1 MPGRSGVAE
10 SNLIPGRDVLS
21 RQFCR
26 HSGLE
31 QIVALI
37 ITAHGNLSFMMWR

>member
-1 MPGRSGVAE
+1 MPGRAGVGE
-10 SNLIPGRDVLS
+10 SNLIPGRDVCS

-37 ITAHGNLSFMMWR
+37 IPAHGYLLFMMWR